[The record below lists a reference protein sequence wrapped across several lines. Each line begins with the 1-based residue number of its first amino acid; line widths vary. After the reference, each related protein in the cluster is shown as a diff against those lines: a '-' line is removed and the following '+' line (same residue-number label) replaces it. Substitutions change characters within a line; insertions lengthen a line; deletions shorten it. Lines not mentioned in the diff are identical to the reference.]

1 MPTQARLNKLNRVAR
16 QRQSG
21 LTLIIED
28 VFDPHNLG
36 AIARS
41 CDALGVQE
49 IHIIFETHPQFDPK
63 EVGKNSSTAT
73 NKWLSFRV
81 HQSTE
86 KALTTLK
93 SEGWQIVAAVVD
105 PAAESVF
112 QADLSTERLAL
123 LLGNE
128 KDGLSQTALELA
140 DRQYHDSHAR
150 HRPEHECLGIG
161 GAAPLRSDA
170 ATSSRAA
177 STTICWTMKPRD
189 ARWISSSRCTN
200 RSANATNNGA
210 RNEPEPE
217 NRDSSRHF
225 RATIRLSCLISR
237 HTPGTPAAHSK
248 YLASCNA

>member
-1 MPTQARLNKLNRVAR
+1 MMPTQARLNKLRRIAR

-49 IHIIFETHPQFDPK
+49 INIIFETHPPFDPK

-81 HQSTE
+81 HHHTE
-86 KALTTLK
+86 EALHTLK
-93 SEGWQIVAAVVD
+93 AEGWQIVAAVID

-112 QADLSTERLAL
+112 GADLSAERLAL

-128 KDGLSQTALELA
+128 KEGLSNKAIALA
-140 DRQYHDSHAR
+140 DRQITIPMRGIAQSMNVSVSAALLLYEATRQRHAR
-150 HRPEHECLGIG
+150 GIG
-161 GAAPLRSDA
+161 NYLLDED
-170 ATSSRAA
+170 
-177 STTICWTMKPRD
+177 D
-189 ARWISSSRCTN
+189 ARRALDYFLEMHESLGKRN
-200 RSANATNNGA
+200 KRLRAQRAQA
-210 RNEPEPE
+210 RK
-217 NRDSSRHF
+217 HQQ
-225 RATIRLSCLISR
+225 
-237 HTPGTPAAHSK
+237 
-248 YLASCNA
+248 